1 MKLLWPFLIVV
12 LILTFAASILI
23 GQANA
28 PIAESLA
35 ALMTGEGPLG
45 RIMQDI
51 RLPRAL
57 LGVMVGVS
65 LGLSGAAIQGY
76 LRNPLAEPGIIG
88 ISGAASLGAVVSLQ
102 TGFAAL
108 FWLALPLSA
117 LASAFLA
124 VLIILALAGPRGGSL
139 TLILAGIAVSAL
151 AGALTS

>member
-28 PIAESLA
+28 PIADSLA
-35 ALMTGEGPLG
+35 ALVTGDGPLG

-88 ISGAASLGAVVSLQ
+88 ISGAASLGAVVS
-102 TGFAAL
+102 
-108 FWLALPLSA
+108 
-117 LASAFLA
+117 
-124 VLIILALAGPRGGSL
+124 
-139 TLILAGIAVSAL
+139 
-151 AGALTS
+151 